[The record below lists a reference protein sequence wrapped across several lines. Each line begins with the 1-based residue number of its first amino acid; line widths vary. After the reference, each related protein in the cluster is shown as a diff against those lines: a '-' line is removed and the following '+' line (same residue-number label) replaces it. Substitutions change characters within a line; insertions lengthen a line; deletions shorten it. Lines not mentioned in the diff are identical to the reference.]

1 MRHISIS
8 IPRARVDTTARVDV
22 VSSRSRRPEV
32 RRSLLMRSHARA
44 STSARSH
51 AARARRPSRPSS
63 TSFRAQTGAR
73 PRALPRDDGGDDAP
87 RALDFNGVARE
98 HATAH
103 DDAPISARLARREFG
118 LGDSGTDVALTQ
130 RLLGLDSHGVCD
142 AATSEEIKRFQRSRD
157 GLHPSGFF
165 GASSR
170 AQVAREEEAWR
181 ARGGGELLRAYA
193 REARRAE
200 GETLVSVDWRA
211 RARAPVW
218 SGWSARAIQGAVW
231 VAATGVVVGAAL
243 AAAKK
248 VETKTEEE
256 PANERTSLT
265 RVRDSAL
272 ALGERTARSLDAAR
286 VSGVA
291 RLAAFAALA
300 SRARRVVADRVSR
313 LRAPALARRAAAGDE
328 QPPTITEGHFDANG
342 RWWESPIPRPTA
354 AAAAAEPVVDASMQK
369 SRRAE
374 QMRERWVNI
383 RRQQVNV
390 SGSIDERRAIKRVSE
405 FLGDDD
411 KPRNV

>member
-1 MRHISIS
+1 M
-8 IPRARVDTTARVDV
+8 
-22 VSSRSRRPEV
+22 
-32 RRSLLMRSHARA
+32 
-44 STSARSH
+44 
-51 AARARRPSRPSS
+51 
-63 TSFRAQTGAR
+63 
-73 PRALPRDDGGDDAP
+73 
-87 RALDFNGVARE
+87 
-98 HATAH
+98 
-103 DDAPISARLARREFG
+103 ARREFG

-130 RLLGLDSHGVCD
+130 RLLGLDDSHGVCD
-142 AATSEEIKRFQRSRD
+142 AATSEAIKRFQRSRES
-157 GLHPSGFF
+157 LHPSGFF
-165 GASSR
+165 GAASR
-170 AQVAREEEAWR
+170 AQVAREEGAWR

-211 RARAPVW
+211 RARAPAPV
-218 SGWSARAIQGAVW
+218 WSARAIQGAVW

-248 VETKTEEE
+248 VQTKTEEE
-256 PANERTSLT
+256 PAIERTSLT

-328 QPPTITEGHFDANG
+328 QPPTVTEGHFDANG

-354 AAAAAEPVVDASMQK
+354 AAAAEPVVDASTQK

-383 RRQQVNV
+383 RRQQVQV
-390 SGSIDERRAIKRVSE
+390 SGNIDERRAIKRVSE

-411 KPRNV
+411 KPRDV

>member
-1 MRHISIS
+1 MATSV
-8 IPRARVDTTARVDV
+8 PRARVDTTARVDV

-354 AAAAAEPVVDASMQK
+354 AAAAAEPVVDASTQK

>member
-1 MRHISIS
+1 
-8 IPRARVDTTARVDV
+8 
-22 VSSRSRRPEV
+22 
-32 RRSLLMRSHARA
+32 MRSHARA

-51 AARARRPSRPSS
+51 AARARRPSRPSTPS
-63 TSFRAQTGAR
+63 TGAR

-87 RALDFNGVARE
+87 RALDFNAVARE

-130 RLLGLDSHGVCD
+130 RLLGLDDSHGVCD
-142 AATSEEIKRFQRSRD
+142 AATSEAIKRFQRSRD

-200 GETLVSVDWRA
+200 GETLVSVDWRSS
-211 RARAPVW
+211 ARAPV
-218 SGWSARAIQGAVW
+218 WSARAIQGAVW

-248 VETKTEEE
+248 VQTKTEEE
-256 PANERTSLT
+256 PAIERTSWT

-300 SRARRVVADRVSR
+300 SRARRVVADRVSG
-313 LRAPALARRAAAGDE
+313 LRALAPASTAAAGDE
-328 QPPTITEGHFDANG
+328 QSPTITEGHFDANG

-354 AAAAAEPVVDASMQK
+354 AAAAAEPVVDASTQK

-383 RRQQVNV
+383 RRQQVQV
-390 SGSIDERRAIKRVSE
+390 SGNIDERRAIKRVSE

>member
-1 MRHISIS
+1 
-8 IPRARVDTTARVDV
+8 
-22 VSSRSRRPEV
+22 
-32 RRSLLMRSHARA
+32 
-44 STSARSH
+44 
-51 AARARRPSRPSS
+51 
-63 TSFRAQTGAR
+63 
-73 PRALPRDDGGDDAP
+73 
-87 RALDFNGVARE
+87 
-98 HATAH
+98 
-103 DDAPISARLARREFG
+103 
-118 LGDSGTDVALTQ
+118 
-130 RLLGLDSHGVCD
+130 
-142 AATSEEIKRFQRSRD
+142 
-157 GLHPSGFF
+157 
-165 GASSR
+165 
-170 AQVAREEEAWR
+170 
-181 ARGGGELLRAYA
+181 
-193 REARRAE
+193 
-200 GETLVSVDWRA
+200 
-211 RARAPVW
+211 
-218 SGWSARAIQGAVW
+218 VW

-313 LRAPALARRAAAGDE
+313 LRAPALARRSAAGDE

-354 AAAAAEPVVDASMQK
+354 AAAAAAEPVVDASTQK

-390 SGSIDERRAIKRVSE
+390 SGSIDECRAIKRVSE

>member
-1 MRHISIS
+1 
-8 IPRARVDTTARVDV
+8 
-22 VSSRSRRPEV
+22 
-32 RRSLLMRSHARA
+32 MRSHARA

-51 AARARRPSRPSS
+51 AARARRPSCPSS
-63 TSFRAQTGAR
+63 TSFRARTGAR
-73 PRALPRDDGGDDAP
+73 LRALPRDDGGDAAP
-87 RALDFNGVARE
+87 RALDFNAVARE

-103 DDAPISARLARREFG
+103 DDAPISVRLARREFG

-142 AATSEEIKRFQRSRD
+142 AATSEEIKRFQRSRE
-157 GLHPSGFF
+157 LLNPSGFF

-200 GETLVSVDWRA
+200 GETRVSVDWRS
-211 RARAPVW
+211 RERAPVW
-218 SGWSARAIQGAVW
+218 SARAVQGAVW

-313 LRAPALARRAAAGDE
+313 LRAPAPASTAAAGDE
-328 QPPTITEGHFDANG
+328 QSPTITEGHFDANG

-354 AAAAAEPVVDASMQK
+354 AAAAAEPVVDASTQK

>member
-1 MRHISIS
+1 
-8 IPRARVDTTARVDV
+8 
-22 VSSRSRRPEV
+22 
-32 RRSLLMRSHARA
+32 MRSHARA

-63 TSFRAQTGAR
+63 PSTGAR

-87 RALDFNGVARE
+87 RALDFNAVARE

-130 RLLGLDSHGVCD
+130 RLLGLDDSHGVCD
-142 AATSEEIKRFQRSRD
+142 AATSEAIKRFQRSRD

-200 GETLVSVDWRA
+200 GETLVSVDWRSS
-211 RARAPVW
+211 ARAPV
-218 SGWSARAIQGAVW
+218 WSARAIQGAVW

-248 VETKTEEE
+248 VQTKTEEE
-256 PANERTSLT
+256 PAIERTSWT
-265 RVRDSAL
+265 R
-272 ALGERTARSLDAAR
+272 ER
-286 VSGVA
+286 GVA
-291 RLAAFAALA
+291 HA
-300 SRARRVVADRVSR
+300 R
-313 LRAPALARRAAAGDE
+313 LRARAR
-328 QPPTITEGHFDANG
+328 
-342 RWWESPIPRPTA
+342 
-354 AAAAAEPVVDASMQK
+354 
-369 SRRAE
+369 
-374 QMRERWVNI
+374 
-383 RRQQVNV
+383 
-390 SGSIDERRAIKRVSE
+390 
-405 FLGDDD
+405 
-411 KPRNV
+411 

>member
-1 MRHISIS
+1 M
-8 IPRARVDTTARVDV
+8 
-22 VSSRSRRPEV
+22 
-32 RRSLLMRSHARA
+32 
-44 STSARSH
+44 
-51 AARARRPSRPSS
+51 
-63 TSFRAQTGAR
+63 GAR
-73 PRALPRDDGGDDAP
+73 MRALPRDDGGDDAP
-87 RALDFNGVARE
+87 RALDFNAVARE

-130 RLLGLDSHGVCD
+130 RLLGLDDSHGVCD
-142 AATSEEIKRFQRSRD
+142 AATSEAIKRFQRSRD

-200 GETLVSVDWRA
+200 GETLVSVDWRSSA
-211 RARAPVW
+211 RATV
-218 SGWSARAIQGAVW
+218 WSARAIQGAVW

-248 VETKTEEE
+248 VQTKTEEE
-256 PANERTSLT
+256 PAIERTSWT

-313 LRAPALARRAAAGDE
+313 LRALEPASTAAAGDE
-328 QPPTITEGHFDANG
+328 QSPTITEGHFDANG

-354 AAAAAEPVVDASMQK
+354 AAAAAEPVVDASTQK

-383 RRQQVNV
+383 RRQQVQV
-390 SGSIDERRAIKRVSE
+390 SGNIDERHAIKRVSE

-411 KPRNV
+411 KPRDV